1 MQAACKRGR
10 FEALFATP
18 VSHSAFSYSDVNRYA
33 RLLLL
38 AMLLALG
45 QAGTLTHAV
54 EHLGEAQG
62 DAPHVACE
70 ICVGYA
76 QLGAAAVGKIS
87 TPPALSPAPLPPALP
102 VERFIAQR
110 PAAAYHVRAPP
121 VLS

>member
-1 MQAACKRGR
+1 MRCRTNA
-10 FEALFATP
+10 
-18 VSHSAFSYSDVNRYA
+18 HSPSFDVNRYA

-45 QAGTLTHAV
+45 QVGTLTHV
-54 EHLGEAQG
+54 LEHIGEERG

-76 QLGAAAVGKIS
+76 QLGTAAVGRLP